1 MDTTALTAQAA
12 PSVLWGL
19 KLYELLTLAGIVIGP
34 ITAVAISLWF
44 EQRKRTRE
52 ARTQILRMLINTR
65 GMPSDPAY
73 SIAINLIPVEFNGH
87 KAVMQAWRNYIE
99 SVRYDPTPE
108 NAAPHEQKLTA
119 NQVSMIYQIM
129 KSLNLGLSES
139 DIQTEGYLARGFT
152 TRDNLYLDSLRAMR
166 EIADA
171 STKSATAT
179 ERLLANNDASTR
191 GI

>member
-1 MDTTALTAQAA
+1 MDTTALAAQSA

-19 KLYELLTLAGIVIGP
+19 KLYELLTLVGIIIGP
-34 ITAVAISLWF
+34 ISAVAISLCF

-99 SVRYDPTPE
+99 SVRYDPSPE
-108 NAAPHEQKLTA
+108 NAAAHDQKLNA

-152 TRDNLYLDSLRAMR
+152 NRDNLYLDSLRAMR

-171 STKSATAT
+171 ATRSAAVT
-179 ERLLANNDASTR
+179 ERLLASSDASTR
-191 GI
+191 GV